1 MTSTKILKETPQHSI
16 PLKYDKQ
23 KLHLRW
29 TKKYLPNL
37 KCSSISLPPNHPH
50 KTQGSQSMLYHSC
63 LSHTTLSS
71 NNNIHDQSL
80 FEESPTASQKLKN
93 QRTKNFEQL
102 NIEAEDD
109 ASIHSWPYDQQYIG
123 KIVYSQ
129 NSIQHCCPWREW
141 HFLRNLHGKIFLL
154 EFLKCS

>member
-1 MTSTKILKETPQHSI
+1 M
-16 PLKYDKQ
+16 Q
-23 KLHLRW
+23 KLHLRS
-29 TKKYLPNL
+29 TKRFLPNL
-37 KCSSISLPPNHPH
+37 KCLSISPPPNHPH

-71 NNNIHDQSL
+71 NKNIHQSL
-80 FEESPTASQKLKN
+80 FEKSPTASRKLKN

-109 ASIHSWPYDQQYIG
+109 ALICCWPNDQQYIG
-123 KIVYSQ
+123 KIIYSQ
-129 NSIQHCCPWREW
+129 NSIQHCCPWKEW